1 MKSTNWTSIWFASV
15 LPRQPVISHPRT
27 FHAQSIRT
35 QIQTIRSQFM
45 SVRTRTV
52 DRFVSILTFSDA
64 QNPEMSRNTLV
75 QGREKTSIVA
85 YNKLVESSE

>member
-1 MKSTNWTSIWFASV
+1 
-15 LPRQPVISHPRT
+15 
-27 FHAQSIRT
+27 
-35 QIQTIRSQFM
+35 M

-52 DRFVSILTFSDA
+52 DRFVSILTFTDA